1 MAYLNPMKQIITG
14 LWEIDEI
21 GDFVHCYIW
30 EWQDGLTLIDAGMP
44 NHVHA
49 ILDAITSKGW
59 ALHNIRRIIITHGD
73 TDHVGGT
80 AKLKKATGAVV
91 GCHTVDKVLLEH
103 PSKRTPAAWWL
114 RPIFAAMRVL
124 PQYNTLPV
132 VPDELY
138 VDGQMLPEG
147 FIVVHTPGH
156 TPGHISLIHR
166 DKRLL
171 IAGDALN
178 NRGGTLQMPP
188 SLFTPDMKNAERS
201 VWKLAK
207 KYGDDFDVAVFGHG
221 PPIMQNAGHRIKAM
235 VSQIFSS
242 EV

>member
-1 MAYLNPMKQIITG
+1 MKQITAG

-21 GDFVHCYIW
+21 GDFVHCYLW
-30 EWQDGLTLIDAGMP
+30 EWDQGLTLIDTGMP

-49 ILDAITSKGW
+49 VLDAITAKGW
-59 ALHNIRRIIITHGD
+59 ALHNVRRIIITHGD
-73 TDHVGGT
+73 TDHMGGA

-91 GCHTVDKVLLEH
+91 GCHTVEKVLLEQ
-103 PSKRTPAAWWL
+103 PSRRKPAVWWFW
-114 RPIFAAMRVL
+114 PIFLGMKLL
-124 PQYNTLPV
+124 PSGNSMPV

-138 VDGQMLPEG
+138 VDGQVLPEG

-156 TPGHISLIHR
+156 TPGHISLVHR
-166 DKRLL
+166 GKRLL

-178 NRGGTLQMPP
+178 NRGGKIALPP
-188 SLFTPDMKNAERS
+188 AIFTPDMKNAERS

-207 KYGDDFDVAVFGHG
+207 KYGDDFDAAVFGHG
-221 PPIMQNAGHRIKAM
+221 PPILQNASHRIKAF
-235 VSQIFSS
+235 VSQIFSA